1 MLGLIVFGGSRISYF
16 ETKWRKYNI
25 LYSEVIMI
33 NKKKILIY
41 RKYDGNLDAWAR
53 IATLDEKGSMSDDDW
68 YLIDELI
75 QDIIISRPNIEEILK
90 KNTEDKE
97 TINEILNVAIEYR
110 RKAQH

>member
-1 MLGLIVFGGSRISYF
+1 
-16 ETKWRKYNI
+16 
-25 LYSEVIMI
+25 MI

-53 IATLDEKGSMSDDDW
+53 IATLDEKESMSDDDW

-75 QDIIISRPNIEEILK
+75 QDIIISKSNIEEILK

-97 TINEILNVAIEYR
+97 TINEILRACLNFVV
-110 RKAQH
+110 

>member
-1 MLGLIVFGGSRISYF
+1 
-16 ETKWRKYNI
+16 
-25 LYSEVIMI
+25 MI

-53 IATLDEKGSMSDDDW
+53 IATLDEKESMSDDDW

-75 QDIIISRPNIEEILK
+75 QDIIISRPNIDEILK
-90 KNTEDKE
+90 KNIEDKE

-110 RKAQH
+110 RKAQQIYYN

>member
-1 MLGLIVFGGSRISYF
+1 
-16 ETKWRKYNI
+16 
-25 LYSEVIMI
+25 
-33 NKKKILIY
+33 
-41 RKYDGNLDAWAR
+41 
-53 IATLDEKGSMSDDDW
+53 MSDDDW

-97 TINEILNVAIEYR
+97 TMNEILNVAIEYR

>member
-1 MLGLIVFGGSRISYF
+1 
-16 ETKWRKYNI
+16 
-25 LYSEVIMI
+25 MI

-41 RKYDGNLDAWAR
+41 RKYDGNLDAWVR
-53 IATLDEKGSMSDDDW
+53 IATLDEKESMSDDDW

-75 QDIIISRPNIEEILK
+75 QDIIISKSNIEEILK

>member
-1 MLGLIVFGGSRISYF
+1 
-16 ETKWRKYNI
+16 
-25 LYSEVIMI
+25 MI

-53 IATLDEKGSMSDDDW
+53 ISTLDEKESMSDDDW

-75 QDIIISRPNIEEILK
+75 QDIIISRPNIKEILK

-97 TINEILNVAIEYR
+97 TMNEILNVAIEYR